1 MSRSITHPPS
11 KPAQNLLVLDADSP
25 FSIAP
30 DPFNL
35 FVTPSLQAILNKVKY
50 VVQYR
55 QGLTVILGDVGL
67 GKSSVLKLMH
77 GQLSAYDNVKTAFI
91 QTPSGKS
98 DFSLLKSVCF
108 EFELPPRRSITAQE
122 NELKEFLY
130 TLYQEE
136 KTAVIFID
144 EAQKLLGSQM
154 ELIRSLTNI
163 ETAKHKLIQIVLAA
177 QREFENKL
185 RDESKKAIK
194 SRIIFPSFLSPLSPA
209 EAQDMMNFRCERGGI
224 KNPFDNDGFRIIYE
238 ISNGN
243 PRDIL
248 KIANAA
254 YMLLQQAGI
263 SQFPAEELSD
273 LAREA
278 LIQ

>member
-1 MSRSITHPPS
+1 MSTQIESQS
-11 KPAQNLLVLDADSP
+11 SDSAQNILILDANSP

-30 DPFNL
+30 DPFSL
-35 FVTPSLQAILNKVKY
+35 FITPSLQAILNKVKY

-55 QGLTVILGDVGL
+55 QGLTAILGDVGL

-98 DFSLLKSVCF
+98 DFALLKSICF
-108 EFELPPRRSITAQE
+108 EFELPPRRSMTAQE

-130 TLYQEE
+130 TLYQEK

-144 EAQKLLGSQM
+144 EAQKLLSSQM
-154 ELIRSLTNI
+154 ELIRILTNI
-163 ETAKHKLIQIVLAA
+163 ETAKHKLVQIVLAA

-194 SRIIFPSFLSPLSPA
+194 SRIIFPSFLSPLSPV
-209 EAQDMMNFRCERGGI
+209 EAQDMLKFRCDRSHI
-224 KNPFDNDGFRIIYE
+224 TNPFDDDCFRLIYQ

-248 KIANAA
+248 KVANAA
-254 YMLLQQAGI
+254 YMLLQQAGL
-263 SQFPAEELSD
+263 SRFPSDELAE
-273 LAREA
+273 LAQEA